1 MTLSLLALSLSLAL
15 SLYYAVRAELS
26 RQRREDAEAR
36 YMVAV
41 EGLLRAAWRNVD
53 LRRRIAR

>member
-1 MTLSLLALSLSLAL
+1 MTLSLLALALA
-15 SLYYAVRAELS
+15 LYYAVRAELA

-41 EGLLRAAWRNVD
+41 DGLLRVARRNVE
-53 LRRRIAR
+53 LRRRLAR